1 MSFLQSDL
9 DVLLLIESQYS
20 STNLLLNLQRSNRP
34 IRANYDFNNEEVEIN
49 KDSNED
55 DGDNFDQLKNPQDQ

>member
-1 MSFLQSDL
+1 LSFLQSDL